1 MSTRYDAAMP
11 SKSYDRADYDG
22 LMKSNIPAAL
32 SGNPGLRFDSAED
45 ASVFFARELDYIKSQ
60 SYDVIYP
67 EFTALALFPVSH
79 EVNPGAETVTYYSYD
94 KTGMAKIINNY
105 ATDLPRADVKGK
117 PTTVPV
123 KSLGTSF
130 GYSVQEMRASRLAGK
145 SLDVRKAESAR
156 YQNDYLANKIA
167 WAGDEETGLVGVLSV
182 GNDVPL
188 YTIPANGKDAEGN
201 ASAKWKDKTWEQILA
216 DANGM
221 QAYTSRITKNVE
233 RPDTLVLPADV
244 YVDISTR
251 KIEGT
256 DTTIKDFLLKTAPYL
271 KDIVPA
277 SELQADSPETNP
289 YARGENPQSVAFMF
303 KKDERKLSIEIPMD
317 FYQYPLQP
325 NNLEVVVPC
334 ESRNAG
340 AVIYYPLSALIA
352 VGL

>member
-11 SKSYDRADYDG
+11 SSSFDRADYDG

-32 SGNPGLRFDSAED
+32 AGANGMRFDSAED
-45 ASVFFARELDYIKSQ
+45 ASVFFARELDYVKSQ

-67 EFTALALFPVSH
+67 EFTATELFPVSH
-79 EVNPGAETVTYYSYD
+79 DVNPGAETATYYSYD
-94 KTGMAKIINNY
+94 KTGLAKIIANY

-117 PTTVPV
+117 PITVPV
-123 KSLGTSF
+123 KSIGTSF

-156 YQNDYLANKIA
+156 YQNDFLANKIA

-188 YTIPANGKDAEGN
+188 YVIPANGVDEDGQP
-201 ASAKWKDKTWEQILA
+201 STQWRHKTWDKILA
-216 DANGM
+216 DVNGM
-221 QAYTSRITKNVE
+221 QSYTAKITKNVE
-233 RPDTLVLPADV
+233 RPDTLALPADV
-244 YVDISTR
+244 FMWISNC

-256 DTTIKDFLLKTAPYL
+256 DTTVRKFILDNAPYL
-271 KDIVPA
+271 KNIVPA

-289 YARGENPQSVAFMF
+289 YARGDSPQSAAFMF
-303 KKDERKLSIEIPMD
+303 KNDPRKFTFEIPMD

-325 NNLEVVVPC
+325 ENLEIVVPC
-334 ESRNAG
+334 ESRIVG
-340 AVIYYPLSALIA
+340 VMIYYPLSMSIA
-352 VGL
+352 VGV

>member
-11 SKSYDRADYDG
+11 SESFDRADYEG

-32 SGNPGLRFDSAED
+32 AGSPGLRFDGAED
-45 ASVFFARELDYIKSQ
+45 ASVFFARELDFIKSQ

-67 EFTALALFPVSH
+67 EFTALGLFPVSH
-79 EVNPGAETVTYYSYD
+79 DVNPGAETATYYSYD
-94 KTGMAKIINNY
+94 KTGMAKIIQNY

-130 GYSVQEMRASRLAGK
+130 GYSVQEMRASRFAGK

-167 WAGDEETGLVGVLSV
+167 WAGDEETGLIGVLSV

-188 YTIPANGKDAEGN
+188 FTIPANGKDAEGK
-201 ASAKWKDKTWEQILA
+201 ASTKWEHKTWEQVLA
-216 DANGM
+216 DVNAM
-221 QAYTSRITKNVE
+221 QSYIAKITKNVE
-233 RPDTLVLPADV
+233 RPDTLALPADAFMT
-244 YVDISTR
+244 ISNQ

-256 DTTIKDFLLKTAPYL
+256 DTTLRKYILENAPYL

-277 SELQADSPETNP
+277 SELQSDCPDTNP

-303 KKDERKLSIEIPMD
+303 KKDQKKFTCEIPMD
-317 FYQYPLQP
+317 FFQYPLQP
-325 NNLEVVVPC
+325 SNLEIVVPC
-334 ESRNAG
+334 ESRIVG
-340 AVIYYPLSALIA
+340 AMIYYPLSMLIA
-352 VGL
+352 VGV

>member
-11 SKSYDRADYDG
+11 SKTYDKADYEG
-22 LMKSNIPAAL
+22 FMKSNIPAAL
-32 SGNPGLRFDSAED
+32 AGSPGLHFDSAED
-45 ASVFFARELDYIKSQ
+45 ASLFFARELDFIKSQ

-79 EVNPGAETVTYYSYD
+79 EVNPGAETITYYSYD
-94 KTGMAKIINNY
+94 KTGLAKIISNY

-123 KSLGTSF
+123 KSLGVSF

-145 SLDVRKAESAR
+145 SLDVRRAEAAR

-188 YTIPANGKDAEGN
+188 YVIPANGKDEEGKP
-201 ASAKWKDKTWEQILA
+201 STEWRHKTWEQILQ
-216 DANGM
+216 DVNGM
-221 QAYTSRITKNVE
+221 QAHISRTTKNVE
-233 RPDTLVLPADV
+233 RPDTLALPADA
-244 YVDISTR
+244 YIEISTR

-256 DTTIKDFLLKTAPYL
+256 NTTVKNFILESAPYI

-277 SELQADSPETNP
+277 SELQSDSPETNP

-303 KKDERKLSIEIPMD
+303 KKDEKKFSIEIPMD

-325 NNLEVVVPC
+325 DNLEVVVPC

-340 AVIYYPLSALIA
+340 AVIYYPLSMLIA
-352 VGL
+352 VGI